1 MKITGT
7 VVSLAVGA
15 MMPLAIAS
23 VPGDPSGL
31 WRPFAGVYKMHSGG
45 VADRAPPTSQDRR
58 LTVNFDGKTAHEVFD
73 SLGPDLAT
81 TCSGDTGDLAR
92 AKKGIT
98 CIYTAQDAKTREGPY
113 RCWIGLNLKTGE
125 SIPTSS
131 C

>member
-1 MKITGT
+1 MHITGA
-7 VVSLAVGA
+7 VVCLAVVA
-15 MMPLAIAS
+15 LMPFAISS

-31 WRPFAGVYKMHSGG
+31 WRPFAGVYKVHSGG

-81 TCSGDTGDLAR
+81 TCSGDRGDRAR

-98 CIYTAQDAKTREGPY
+98 CMYTAQDAKTSKGPY
-113 RCWIGLNLKTGE
+113 RCWIGLDLKTGE
-125 SIPTSS
+125 SISTSS